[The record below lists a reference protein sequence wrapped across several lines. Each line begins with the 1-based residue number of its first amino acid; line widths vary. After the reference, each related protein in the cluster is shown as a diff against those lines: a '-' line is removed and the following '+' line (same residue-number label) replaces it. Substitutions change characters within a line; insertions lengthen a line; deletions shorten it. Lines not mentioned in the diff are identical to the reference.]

1 MTKVMHYV
9 LDSGGSL
16 SLGSLHLSY
25 DQHQNLTVGASLS
38 LGRSTSPTIS
48 TRT

>member
-1 MTKVMHYV
+1 MNKVIHYV

-38 LGRSTSPTIS
+38 LGALHLSYD
-48 TRT
+48 